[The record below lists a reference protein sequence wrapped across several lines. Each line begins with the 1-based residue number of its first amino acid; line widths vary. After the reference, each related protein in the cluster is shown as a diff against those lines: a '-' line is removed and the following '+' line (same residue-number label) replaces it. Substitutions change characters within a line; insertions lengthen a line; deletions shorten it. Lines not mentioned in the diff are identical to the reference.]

1 MAIEFVCPW
10 CTQDISA
17 DETKTGTT
25 IECPHCN
32 FPVKVPAKSTHEPLP
47 SLPPSS
53 PSSTDTPASGLDS
66 AESEPPLPP
75 ASPPQPARV
84 PLKRGAILKAAIK
97 ERQAGK
103 PAEEVYKTYQGQV
116 RPNNALAV
124 AIASVADPERK
135 RRYAVLNYVLV
146 ALLVLTALSVMFS
159 NLSPG
164 LMVLRLIVP
173 LYFAFAIARFDG
185 RAYSFLILL
194 LLFNAL
200 NTLFEKGK
208 WPLKLSEFVW
218 FAAFIAVAFVAQ
230 RKIFPNM
237 RLFRVKKGSDG
248 SYVWCDQERLFA
260 EASSSGTPP
269 PVTAPQGIP
278 VSKRS
283 RFLVILI
290 LIALVLFVGVII
302 RFGSGSKVTLAPR
315 EDAIA
320 YYNRGNAKDDKGDLD
335 GAIADYNRAIELD
348 PKLAIAY
355 NNRGNAEKAKGDL
368 SGAIADYNR
377 AIELDPK
384 HASAYYNRGNVK
396 DARGDLDGAIAD
408 FNLAIELD
416 PKDADAYT
424 NRGRCKE
431 AKGDLDTAIA
441 DYNRAIELD
450 PKFAIAYNNRGN
462 AKKKAKGDLDGAIA
476 DYNRAI
482 ELNPKYG
489 SAYYNRGNAK
499 EAKGDLDGAI
509 ADFKRATEL
518 DPKLAIVY
526 KFRGAAKNAK
536 VPLASSASPIMTPA
550 PGVNLRQVTLEAHL
564 SFYKMHSNLL
574 NMTRWMQVRHSA
586 FAYKQ
591 ITRKDLRDF
600 DEKTRDVLA
609 WIDRVLG
616 ELPVSDQEPWR
627 VRRALLS
634 ACSEQARLFEANWND
649 WHASGVKPKKGEAK
663 PWQKEAMRLQSEID
677 AAEKRDKELSYNSSG
692 AEKLKNGDVNG
703 AITDFNQAVELDP
716 RYANAYH
723 NRAYA
728 KVKKKQYAAAIE
740 DIQRAIQLDP
750 KNGDYYLSLGWHEL
764 FNRKPRESIAASLK
778 ALELSPDNALI
789 INGNLAHAYLFD
801 NQFDKA
807 KAIYLE
813 NKDAKLRDG
822 RAFSQ
827 SVLDDFKEFQEAGI
841 THPDMEKIKALFAGK
856 DEQ

>member
-1 MAIEFVCPW
+1 M
-10 CTQDISA
+10 
-17 DETKTGTT
+17 
-25 IECPHCN
+25 
-32 FPVKVPAKSTHEPLP
+32 
-47 SLPPSS
+47 
-53 PSSTDTPASGLDS
+53 
-66 AESEPPLPP
+66 SEPPLPP
-75 ASPPQPARV
+75 ASPPQPAGV
-84 PLKRGAILKAAIK
+84 PLTRRAILKAAIK

-146 ALLVLTALSVMFS
+146 ALLVLSAVLKALSVVVMFS

-164 LMVLRLIVP
+164 LMVGAVVVGLFAP

-185 RAYSFLILL
+185 RAYSFLISLL
-194 LLFNAL
+194 LLNAL
-200 NTLFEKGK
+200 NTLFDKGN
-208 WPLKLSEFVW
+208 WLLKLLGLVW

-237 RLFRVKKGSDG
+237 RLFRVKKGADG

-260 EASSSGTPP
+260 DATLRGMPP
-269 PVTAPQGIP
+269 PVTARQGIP

-315 EDAIA
+315 EDASA

-396 DARGDLDGAIAD
+396 DAKGDLDGAIAD

-416 PKDADAYT
+416 PKDADSYT

-431 AKGDLDTAIA
+431 AKGDLDSAIA

-450 PKFAIAYNNRGN
+450 PKLAIAYN
-462 AKKKAKGDLDGAIA
+462 
-476 DYNRAI
+476 
-482 ELNPKYG
+482 
-489 SAYYNRGNAK
+489 NRGNAK

-518 DPKLAIVY
+518 DRRLAIAY

-536 VPLASSASPIMTPA
+536 VTLASSASPIMTPA
-550 PGVNLRQVTLEAHL
+550 SGVNLRQVTLEAHL

-586 FAYKQ
+586 SAYKQ

-616 ELPVSDQEPWR
+616 ELPVSNQEPWR
-627 VRRALLS
+627 VRRALVS
-634 ACSEQARLFEANWND
+634 ACSEQARLFEANWDD

-663 PWQKEAMRLQSEID
+663 PWQKEAMRLQGEID

-703 AITDFNQAVELDP
+703 AITDFNKAVELDP

-750 KNGDYYLSLGWHEL
+750 KNGDYYLSLGWCQL
-764 FNRKPRESIAASLK
+764 FNRKPREAIVESLK
-778 ALELSPDNALI
+778 ALELAPGNAVV
-789 INGNLAHAYLFD
+789 INGNLAHAYLLD

-813 NKDAKLRDG
+813 NKDATLHDG